1 MMEGIKAIRRMHV
14 RVIENT
20 GFTCAEEILYPENHR
35 YLSDLLAYGAIGAR
49 LFGDRLHRMIQA
61 AWRFRSALKNPT
73 SGDLSVMMNSIEAAR
88 MSRISLSMG
97 GKCIRREIPWRM
109 LSSADMSITS
119 GQACPTIIMK
129 TCSM

>member
-49 LFGDRLHRMIQA
+49 L
-61 AWRFRSALKNPT
+61 
-73 SGDLSVMMNSIEAAR
+73 
-88 MSRISLSMG
+88 SRISFTG
-97 GKCIRREIPWRM
+97 
-109 LSSADMSITS
+109 
-119 GQACPTIIMK
+119 
-129 TCSM
+129 